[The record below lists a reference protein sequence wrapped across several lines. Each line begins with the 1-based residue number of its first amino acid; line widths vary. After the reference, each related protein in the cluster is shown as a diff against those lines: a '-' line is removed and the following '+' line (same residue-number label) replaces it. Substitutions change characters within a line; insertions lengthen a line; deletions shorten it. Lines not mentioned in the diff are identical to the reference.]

1 MGALLHGGVMIF
13 ATALVL
19 GVLLGQPE
27 SGQSAVAAGEA
38 AEDCAANRW
47 GVCGSVFD
55 EPPAADG
62 EPVTYQ
68 TGLEPPSP
76 ASADAGGGQARSG
89 CRRVRETYRDPA
101 TGATGVRWGV
111 TCVEVSGSP
120 PN

>member
-1 MGALLHGGVMIF
+1 MIF

-27 SGQSAVAAGEA
+27 SGQSAVAAGET

-55 EPPAADG
+55 EPPTDDG

-68 TGLEPPSP
+68 TGLEPLNTSP
-76 ASADAGGGQARSG
+76 PPAAGDRAEPG
-89 CRRVRETYRDPA
+89 CRRVRESYRDPA
-101 TGATGVRWGV
+101 TGALGIRWGV
-111 TCVEVSGSP
+111 TCIEVSGSP
-120 PN
+120 PD